1 MKIGIAYD
9 LNPKTD
15 LPAGSPDDLYEE
27 FDSEE
32 TIDALVEV
40 FRKLGHEPIR
50 LGGGR
55 AFLDNMLKDPPD
67 LVFNM
72 SEGEGIGRSREAR
85 VPAVC
90 EMLNIPC
97 CGSDPLTMGLALDKD
112 LARRT
117 VEDAEVVTPQGLVIQ
132 FPESRYD
139 GDFAEFPAIL
149 EEAGLPLPIIAKP
162 VCEGSSKGIRGKSLI
177 ADARDFGPTVVSLW
191 HDYRQ
196 PVLVEEFIAGDEV
209 TVGII
214 GNGGEAEVLGSM
226 HITPRVADENF
237 VYSLDVK
244 RDWRNRVDYACP
256 PNLPAATIAAVE
268 NVALAAYDI
277 LGCRDFARID
287 FRIREGIPYFLEA
300 NPLPGLNPET
310 GDICVMARLLG
321 ISYEELI
328 GSILNAAMK
337 RLQLA

>member
-9 LNPKTD
+9 LKPKTT
-15 LPAGSPDDLYEE
+15 PVANVPDDLYEE

-32 TIDALVEV
+32 TIDALAAVL
-40 FRKLGHEPIR
+40 RKLGHEPVK

-55 AFLDNMLKDPPD
+55 TFLENMLKDLPQF
-67 LVFNM
+67 VFNL
-72 SEGEGIGRSREAR
+72 SEGEGISRSREAR

-90 EMLNIPC
+90 EMLGVPF

-117 VEDAEVVTPQGLVIQ
+117 VEDADVATPQGLVIQ
-132 FPESRYD
+132 FPENLYD
-139 GDFAEFPAIL
+139 GDYAEFPGIL

-162 VCEGSSKGIRGKSLI
+162 VCEGSSKGIRSKSLI
-177 ADARDFGPTVVSLW
+177 EKAEDFGPTVVSLW

-214 GNGGEAEVLGSM
+214 GNGADAEVLGCL
-226 HITPRVADENF
+226 HITPRQATEKF
-237 VYSLDVK
+237 VYSLEVK
-244 RDWRNRVDYACP
+244 RDWQNQVDYACP
-256 PNLPAATIAAVE
+256 PTLPQETIAALE
-268 NVALAAYDI
+268 NAALSAYDI

-287 FRIREGIPYFLEA
+287 FRIRDGIPYFLEA

-337 RLQLA
+337 RTNLI